1 MNIYFSRKY
10 RFSLLLLLSL
20 RLFGQI
26 ENDSLKT
33 INPNEAKLL
42 DEEQLSNGTLNNKKI
57 KDKILNQEDKSLVK
71 SISNTQDSLSLNNDS
86 KEVLSINEN
95 WAQRFKN
102 RKTQIVIASVPVI
115 LLLYKYFHK
124 EDESTS
130 VVGSPPN
137 WPG

>member
-1 MNIYFSRKY
+1 MNICFSRKY

-42 DEEQLSNGTLNNKKI
+42 DDEQLINGTLNNKKI

-86 KEVLSINEN
+86 AEVLSINEN

>member
-1 MNIYFSRKY
+1 MNICFSRKY

-86 KEVLSINEN
+86 AEVLSINEN

>member
-10 RFSLLLLLSL
+10 RFSLLLLFSL
-20 RLFGQI
+20 RLFGQT

-33 INPNEAKLL
+33 INPNEAKLS
-42 DEEQLSNGTLNNKKI
+42 DEEAVSNGTLNNKKT
-57 KDKILNQEDKSLVK
+57 KNKILNQEDKSLVK

-86 KEVLSINEN
+86 AEVLSINEN

>member
-42 DEEQLSNGTLNNKKI
+42 DDEQLINGTLNNKKI

-86 KEVLSINEN
+86 AEVLSINEN

>member
-42 DEEQLSNGTLNNKKI
+42 DDEQLINGTLNNNKI
-57 KDKILNQEDKSLVK
+57 KNKILNQEDKSLVK

>member
-86 KEVLSINEN
+86 AEVLSINEN

>member
-42 DEEQLSNGTLNNKKI
+42 DEEQLSNGTLNNNKI

-71 SISNTQDSLSLNNDS
+71 SISNTQDSLSLNNGS
-86 KEVLSINEN
+86 PEVLSINEN

>member
-33 INPNEAKLL
+33 INPNEAKLS
-42 DEEQLSNGTLNNKKI
+42 DEEAVSNGTLNNKKT

-86 KEVLSINEN
+86 TEVLSINEN

>member
-10 RFSLLLLLSL
+10 RFSLLLLFSL

-42 DEEQLSNGTLNNKKI
+42 DDEQLINGTLNNNKI
-57 KDKILNQEDKSLVK
+57 KNKILNQEDKSLVK

-124 EDESTS
+124 QHESTS

>member
-71 SISNTQDSLSLNNDS
+71 SISNTQDSLSLNNGS
-86 KEVLSINEN
+86 PEVLSINEN

>member
-10 RFSLLLLLSL
+10 RFSLLLLFSF
-20 RLFGQI
+20 RLFGQT

-33 INPNEAKLL
+33 KNPNEATLS
-42 DEEQLSNGTLNNKKI
+42 DEEAVSNRTLNNKKT

-86 KEVLSINEN
+86 AEVLSINEN

>member
-86 KEVLSINEN
+86 AEVLSINEN

-102 RKTQIVIASVPVI
+102 RKTQIVIPSVPVI
-115 LLLYKYFHK
+115 LLLYKYIHK

>member
-71 SISNTQDSLSLNNDS
+71 SISNTQDSLSLN
-86 KEVLSINEN
+86 LSLIH
-95 WAQRFKN
+95 
-102 RKTQIVIASVPVI
+102 I
-115 LLLYKYFHK
+115 
-124 EDESTS
+124 
-130 VVGSPPN
+130 
-137 WPG
+137 